1 MSLNDVVLSTSVLH
15 AAESVVSAAVGWVG
29 SEEHPYRRGV
39 ANRAHAEMCVSLDR
53 WFISKGTSNPSRS
66 AHFPGPFPSRI
77 RSHSIDA
84 SQTGPAR
91 IHRRSKFSRG
101 SPPGLRL
108 TQLRSASLPSLSS
121 TYAQASASTLSA
133 ATPPSLSAFSTRG
146 SLSDSSRSPPPRKRS
161 LDMRTPDTP
170 VFQFHQPSK
179 RTRQDV
185 VPERK
190 FSLVTSEST
199 LVADGPNVSSAADPK
214 GKGKAVEQ
222 WLQSIEEVC
231 GSDDAGLDDD
241 EWPLLL
247 NPFDMDVDD
256 DRFSDATA
264 SSSGHV
270 LQPELGSMGEA
281 TMPYIGTTPAPEDE
295 DGDTDSFLSD
305 SSWGSCVRGDYG
317 PPTGAYQIRVDP
329 AWFVRQA
336 PVPTETTETVELA
349 YRSLPSYGTIEME
362 GSVESRG
369 EKLLKLPLWLR
380 VLRKLFSCCQTV
392 YMFYACR

>member
-1 MSLNDVVLSTSVLH
+1 MNLNDVVLSTSVLH
-15 AAESVVSAAVGWVG
+15 AAEGVASAAVGWAG
-29 SEEHPYRRGV
+29 SEEHPYRRVV

-66 AHFPGPFPSRI
+66 AHFPGPFSSRI

-84 SQTGPAR
+84 SQTSPAR
-91 IHRRSKFSRG
+91 IHCRSKFSRG
-101 SPPGLRL
+101 NPPGLRL
-108 TQLRSASLPSLSS
+108 QLRSASLPSLSS

-133 ATPPSLSAFSTRG
+133 ATPPSISTLSTRG

-222 WLQSIEEVC
+222 WLQSIEEVY

-241 EWPLLL
+241 ERPLLL

-256 DRFSDATA
+256 DRLSDATA

-270 LQPELGSMGEA
+270 LQSELGGMGEA
-281 TMPYIGTTPAPEDE
+281 TMPYIETTPAPEDE
-295 DGDTDSFLSD
+295 DGEDGDTDSSLSD
-305 SSWGSCVRGDYG
+305 SSWRSCVRGDYG
-317 PPTGAYQIRVDP
+317 PPTGAYQIYVDP
-329 AWFVRQA
+329 ARFVRPA
-336 PVPTETTETVELA
+336 PVPTETRETVELT

-362 GSVESRG
+362 RSVESRE
-369 EKLLKLPLWLR
+369 EKSLKLPLWLQ
-380 VLRKLFSCCQTV
+380 VLRKLFSC
-392 YMFYACR
+392 F